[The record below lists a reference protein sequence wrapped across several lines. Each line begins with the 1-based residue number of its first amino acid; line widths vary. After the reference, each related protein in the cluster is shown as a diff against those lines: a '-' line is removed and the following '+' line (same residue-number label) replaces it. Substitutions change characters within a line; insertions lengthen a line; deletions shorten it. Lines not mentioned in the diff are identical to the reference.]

1 MFVTVS
7 TVGFGDLFP
16 NWKECEIDPPSR
28 FLKIIYLL
36 LLIAYVYIGVSCMI
50 TILQSGGMILAEA
63 IVEEPEAKPID
74 NKKKCDEEV
83 KTKTKKKEVN
93 QDHEDHEDYYYD
105 SDDDVSDRK
114 TFSHDNPLRSSR
126 LWNNLTVVCSQKS
139 YDIFIEFPNPSTQ
152 SNHSIPSN
160 F

>member
-126 LWNNLTVVCSQKS
+126 L
-139 YDIFIEFPNPSTQ
+139 
-152 SNHSIPSN
+152 
-160 F
+160 